1 MEQNESYDEISL
13 KELILMLIKH
23 KRLIIIFTVIA
34 AMLAGIISLSLNN
47 NSKEAKLLFSINH
60 SKITEGLNPDGSK
73 FDKYDIASP
82 FILNDLIKSLK
93 MEGILSTNDIRKNI
107 EIIPLI
113 PKSISQEGEFAI
125 KKEGKSNIYYPNQF
139 LLIVKTDYNIDSD
152 LAMKIA
158 NGIIDSY
165 INYFTKEYVNSSPV
179 INKIITFDFDEYD
192 YSDTSMIFHNELD
205 TIIDYN
211 RNLMN
216 IDSGYRS
223 KNTGLSFNDII
234 QSVGIIDEIELNRI
248 DSLIS
253 SYKLTKDSKKLIVYY
268 EYLIEQFKL
277 EKNKGDSS
285 AGILK
290 DMLEKIDSSRNGLIQ
305 SLSENASEEDDSYF
319 SSLIL
324 KSSSYA
330 LDASTI
336 QDDIDYYEKEL
347 QDIKDGVTLSNIDK
361 NEAIKEVEGII
372 KDTFTYLQKW
382 IIITNKT
389 SSEFYEKLM
398 TRAITPLSPAE
409 IYTSINIKLNIMIG
423 LILGLMVGVFYAISK
438 EYWEKA

>member
-13 KELILMLIKH
+13 KELILMLVKH
-23 KRLIIIFTVIA
+23 RRLIITFAIIA
-34 AMLAGIISLSLNN
+34 TILAGIVSLSLND

-60 SKITEGLNPDGSK
+60 GKIDEGLNPDGSV

-82 FILNDLIKSLK
+82 FILNNLIKSLR
-93 MEGILSTNDIRKNI
+93 MEGEISTNDIRKNI

-113 PKSISQEGEFAI
+113 PDSISKEGEFAI
-125 KKEGKSNIYYPNQF
+125 EKEGKSSIYFPNQF
-139 LLIVKTDYNIDSD
+139 LLIVKTDANIDSV

-165 INYFTKEYVNSSPV
+165 IDYFTKEYVNSSPV

-192 YSDTSMIFHNELD
+192 YSDTSMVFHNQLN

-211 RNLMN
+211 ENLMS

-223 KNTGLSFNDII
+223 KSTGLSFNDIV

-253 SYKLTKDSKKLIVYY
+253 SYKLTKDSQRLIIYY

-277 EKNKGDSS
+277 AKNKGDNS
-285 AGILK
+285 ASILR
-290 DMLEKIDSSRNGLIQ
+290 DMLEKIDNSKAGIVQ
-305 SLSENASEEDDSYF
+305 SLTENTSESDNSYF

-324 KSSSYA
+324 KSSSSS
-330 LDASTI
+330 LNTVTI
-336 QDDIDYYEKEL
+336 QDDIDYYENEL
-347 QDIKDGVTLSNIDK
+347 LDIKNGVVLSNIDK
-361 NEAIKEVEGII
+361 TAAVQEVESII
-372 KDTFTYLQKW
+372 KNTFVYLENW
-382 IIITNKT
+382 INITNET
-389 SSEFYEKLM
+389 SDEFYKKLM

-409 IYTSINIKLNIMIG
+409 IYTNVNVKLNIIIG
-423 LILGLMVGVFYAISK
+423 LILGLMVGVFYAISR